1 MRPLQSEILSVFL
14 SSFNL
19 GAEGLGREYPLRPI
33 VGVGAIIIENENV
46 LIVRRGQPPKMGAWS
61 IPGGGVHLGEDLEE
75 ACMREVREETGLDVE
90 ILSEGRVLNRVTRDE
105 WERIQFHYVLID
117 FVCRPVGGALQAA
130 SDISE
135 ARWVP
140 LSEVSSLSPM
150 TSGTAEFILESVAA
164 LKQSSRWKYREIT

>member
-1 MRPLQSEILSVFL
+1 M
-14 SSFNL
+14 
-19 GAEGLGREYPLRPI
+19 GREYPLRPI
-33 VGVGAIIIENENV
+33 VGVGAIILDKENV

-75 ACMREVREETGLDVE
+75 ACMREVKEETGLDVK

-105 WERIQFHYVLID
+105 WGRVQFHYVLID
-117 FVCRPVGGALQAA
+117 FVCRAIGGVLQAA

-135 ARWVP
+135 AKWVP
-140 LSEVSSLSPM
+140 MSEVSSLSPM

-164 LKQSSRWKYREIT
+164 LNQ